1 MNWLH
6 APMTALTLRRHLHPP
21 FMRLRTLFPLAFL
34 VAVPALSAQDGGYRQ
49 PPAPIAQILDAAP
62 TPAVSLSPTREW
74 LLLLERRPLPP
85 ISEVGAPMLR
95 LAGDRIDPR
104 TSNRTR
110 DVTYRALRVRS
121 VSGNVERELATPTEA
136 RLGSP
141 RWSPDG
147 AHVAYTVA
155 TDSGLS
161 LRVATVATGNSMTLT
176 GPVLNGAT
184 GSPCSWLDATRLLCR
199 TNVAGRGAPP
209 AGSAVP
215 GGPVIQQSAGR
226 VAPNRTY
233 EDLLQSPADEALFD
247 YHFTSQLVIVSLD
260 HGVVPLG
267 SPGVHV
273 TADPSPDGRHVL
285 VETVHRPYSYLVPLE
300 RFPRRVEVWSLD
312 GTVER
317 TVADVGL
324 QEEVSPSFDAVP
336 TGPREVSWRA
346 DAPAILAWTEAL
358 DGGNPATKAD
368 KRDRLLALAAPF
380 TGEPRSLAETEY
392 RITEV
397 TWGRPGLAILDES
410 WRKTRRARTWR
421 IDTDAAAP
429 GAPAAAP
436 VLLFDRSSEDR
447 YADPG
452 QFLTAP
458 NAQGQQTL
466 LIAGDGRSVYLAGA
480 GASPEGDRPFLD
492 RFDLDA
498 RKATRLWRSAAPY
511 YEVPVALLDPEAR
524 RVVTR
529 RESKTDVPNYFVRE
543 VKSGKL
549 TALTRFTDPAPQFA
563 GVTSQLITY
572 PRADGVQLSATL
584 YLPAGYDK
592 AKQGPLPFF
601 FWAYPQEFKSAAAA
615 AQVIGSPYRFT
626 RPSGASHLFLLT
638 QGYGVLDGP
647 TMPIVGE
654 GSREPNDSY
663 VQQLV
668 ASAQAAVDKV
678 VAMGVADRDRIAIG
692 GHSYGAFM
700 TANLLAHSKLF
711 RAGIARSGAYNRT
724 LTPFGF
730 QAEERTYWQARDV
743 YTTMSPFSF
752 ADSISA
758 PLLLIHGE
766 ADDNSGTFPIQSER
780 FYAALKGNGKVARL
794 VMLPAEA
801 HGYRARESVGHT
813 LWEMTNWLDTYVK
826 PKKPN
831 V

>member
-1 MNWLH
+1 ML
-6 APMTALTLRRHLHPP
+6 APFSPATCAFRSPASMPTLPMLPRLLPLGTALLLAA
-21 FMRLRTLFPLAFL
+21 PLA
-34 VAVPALSAQDGGYRQ
+34 AQDGGYRQ
-49 PPAPIAQILDAAP
+49 PPAPIAQILDATP
-62 TPAVSLSPTREW
+62 TPAVSLGPTREW

-110 DVTYRALRVRS
+110 DVNYKSLRVRS
-121 VSGNVERELATPTEA
+121 VSGSTERELASPTNA
-136 RLGSP
+136 RIGSP

-147 AHVAYTVA
+147 GRVAYTVA
-155 TDSGLS
+155 TDSGLY
-161 LRVATVATGNSMTLT
+161 LWVATIANGGASTLT
-176 GPVLNGAT
+176 GPILSGAT
-184 GSPCSWLDATRLLCR
+184 GAPCNWIDATRLLCR
-199 TNVAGRGAPP
+199 TIVRSRGAPP
-209 AGSAVP
+209 AESAIP
-215 GGPVIQQSAGR
+215 TGPVIQQSTGR

-247 YHFTSQLVIVSLD
+247 YHFTSQLAIVSLD
-260 HGVVPLG
+260 GGITPLG
-267 SPGVHV
+267 TPGIH
-273 TADPSPDGRHVL
+273 TTSAPSPDGRHVL
-285 VETVHRPYSYLVPLE
+285 VETVHRPYSYLVPLQ
-300 RFPRRVEVWSLD
+300 RFPRRVEIWALD

-324 QEEVSPSFDAVP
+324 QEEVSPAFDAVP
-336 TGPREVSWRA
+336 TGPRDASWRS
-346 DAPAILAWTEAL
+346 DAPATLVWTEAL

-380 TGEPRSLAETEY
+380 TGEPATLAETEL
-392 RITEV
+392 RVADV
-397 TWGRPGLAILDES
+397 TWGRSGLAVLDELWWKS
-410 WRKTRRARTWR
+410 RRARSWK
-421 IDTDAAAP
+421 IDPD
-429 GAPAAAP
+429 APATAP
-436 VLLFDRSSEDR
+436 VLLFDRSAEDR

-452 QFLTAP
+452 SFVTVP
-458 NAQGQQTL
+458 NAQGRPVL
-466 LIAGDGRSVYLAGA
+466 LLGDNGRSAYLIGDG
-480 GASPEGDRPFLD
+480 ASAEGDRPFLD
-492 RFDLDA
+492 RYDLAA
-498 RKATRLWRSAAPY
+498 RTTTRLFRSAAPY
-511 YEVPVALLDPEAR
+511 YEMPVALLDAEGR
-524 RVVTR
+524 RVITR
-529 RESKTDVPNYFVRE
+529 RESKTEVPSYVVRDL
-543 VKSGKL
+543 KSGKL
-549 TALTRFTDPAPQFA
+549 ASLTRFTDPAPQFA

-572 PRADGVQLSATL
+572 KRNDGVQLSATL

-592 AKQGPLPFF
+592 AKQGRLPFF
-601 FWAYPQEFKSAAAA
+601 FWAYPQEFKTAAAA

-654 GSREPNDSY
+654 GEKEPNDSY

-678 VAMGVADRDRIAIG
+678 VEMGVADRDRIAVG

-743 YTTMSPFSF
+743 YTTMSPFSYV
-752 ADSISA
+752 DSISA
-758 PLLLIHGE
+758 PILLIHGA

-794 VMLPAEA
+794 VFLPAEA
-801 HGYRARESVGHT
+801 HGYRARESIGHT
-813 LWEMTNWLDTYVK
+813 LWEMVNWLDTYVK
-826 PKKPN
+826 PAPGKKPN